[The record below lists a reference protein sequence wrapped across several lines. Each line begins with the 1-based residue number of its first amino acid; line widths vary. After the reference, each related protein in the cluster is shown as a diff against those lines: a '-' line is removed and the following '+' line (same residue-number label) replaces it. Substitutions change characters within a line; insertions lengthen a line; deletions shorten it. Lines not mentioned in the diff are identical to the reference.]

1 MVFDEPMGYN
11 DHTVKLLCKVHL
23 EGITKETL
31 TEDYARAMLA
41 PVHIDWDAV
50 NRAIVH
56 RWGPYALAYINKEA
70 WIKIVDREV

>member
-1 MVFDEPMGYN
+1 MGCDEVMAYN
-11 DHTVKLLCKVHL
+11 AHTVSLLCKVNM
-23 EGITKETL
+23 EGATKEAL
-31 TEDYARAMLA
+31 AEDYAQAMLA

-56 RWGPYALAYINKEA
+56 RWGHYALAYINKEA